1 MLNDLTII
9 IPTINRSKN
18 LDTQI
23 EHIKNWGSQIYVLDG
38 TDQKDVN
45 IEKLSK
51 KYLNLKYIH
60 DTSGYH
66 KRLMRIKDQIKTKY
80 AMLMAD
86 DEFFIKKSLE
96 MCVEFLNNNSDYV
109 SCSGIAIAFN
119 KSKKNKVIYKEIYP
133 KLIGY
138 NISDFSP
145 KDRVINHLSNY
156 VASSYYGVLHTKVID
171 KYIEEIKYSNTS
183 CSETPEIW
191 LQSSTAYL
199 GKIMVLPVLYWFRS
213 MVNSPVED
221 KKDKYWNRSIKFF
234 QWYTKKKFKREKMK
248 FIKDFCKLNNENSSS
263 FFELAL
269 NNYSKILMHKGHGS
283 IIRII
288 NLFFNRV
295 INLFLRIIK
304 LNKILAK
311 RREAYYFDFV
321 SLKNF
326 LIKRSISFDIESIR
340 DVEKKII

>member
-1 MLNDLTII
+1 M
-9 IPTINRSKN
+9 
-18 LDTQI
+18 
-23 EHIKNWGSQIYVLDG
+23 
-38 TDQKDVN
+38 
-45 IEKLSK
+45 
-51 KYLNLKYIH
+51 
-60 DTSGYH
+60 
-66 KRLMRIKDQIKTKY
+66 
-80 AMLMAD
+80 
-86 DEFFIKKSLE
+86 
-96 MCVEFLNNNSDYV
+96 
-109 SCSGIAIAFN
+109 
-119 KSKKNKVIYKEIYP
+119 
-133 KLIGY
+133 
-138 NISDFSP
+138 
-145 KDRVINHLSNY
+145 
-156 VASSYYGVLHTKVID
+156 ID